1 MYSKQKTNIFIISF
15 ILFQLGPRQWE
26 AYICMEEPFDRT
38 NAGRAII
45 RREKFDLILN
55 AFKSAA
61 KKIRKGGGLAKLLNN
76 KTDWIEIVD
85 EIIGFIINICYKG

>member
-1 MYSKQKTNIFIISF
+1 
-15 ILFQLGPRQWE
+15 
-26 AYICMEEPFDRT
+26 MEEPFDRT

-76 KTDWIEIVD
+76 KTD
-85 EIIGFIINICYKG
+85 